1 MQEDLKKVIKRI
13 MDMYYIVQRE
23 GLLALEKFISQE
35 PEFRE
40 KYFVTKAVRYIC
52 DGISQEKTY
61 ALLNNRIHM
70 EKDFERH
77 WYKWIYMNGLV
88 SIQRGESVFLL
99 KETILSLVPEELE
112 EMVEAYM
119 EAIIVAELKGKKA
132 EKKMRLAEEFKE
144 ARIILPN
151 SVRGDV
157 EKFTFHMMLAKSA
170 GEVQEWLRLMT
181 VSDVCSLL
189 LVANDEFREMILSAM
204 SSKLKW
210 MIMEDAVER
219 AKNFN
224 FGDAYESEM
233 KAVKEALKQGK
244 KYAGC

>member
-99 KETILSLVPEELE
+99 KETILSLVPVLFL
-112 EMVEAYM
+112 VLL
-119 EAIIVAELKGKKA
+119 V
-132 EKKMRLAEEFKE
+132 RLILRFLPVLIYLLLWEFLVPVLLFL
-144 ARIILPN
+144 IY
-151 SVRGDV
+151 
-157 EKFTFHMMLAKSA
+157 F
-170 GEVQEWLRLMT
+170 LRL
-181 VSDVCSLL
+181 
-189 LVANDEFREMILSAM
+189 R
-204 SSKLKW
+204 
-210 MIMEDAVER
+210 
-219 AKNFN
+219 
-224 FGDAYESEM
+224 
-233 KAVKEALKQGK
+233 KA
-244 KYAGC
+244 